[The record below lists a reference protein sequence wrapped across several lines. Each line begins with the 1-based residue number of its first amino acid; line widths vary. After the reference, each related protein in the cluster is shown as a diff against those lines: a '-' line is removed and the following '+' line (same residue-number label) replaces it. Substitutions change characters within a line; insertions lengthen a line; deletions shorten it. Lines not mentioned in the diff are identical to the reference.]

1 MAGRSFVINLLG
13 NSKPAEKAFGRVGK
27 AAGRLPGPVGIAT
40 AAITA
45 SFAAVIA
52 TVGKIGKELVEL
64 GEEFNDA
71 YRTIQVGTGAVGSDL
86 EELRQ
91 SFRDVAREVPS
102 DFGNIATAIAEVST
116 RTGLTGD
123 DLSDLSEQFLN
134 LSRLTGGD
142 VTADIR
148 GATRMFNR
156 FGVDAEDTGDML
168 DFLFRV
174 SQATGIGIEK
184 LGKNTTDYGAQLQNM
199 GLSLEEAV
207 VFMGLLEREG
217 ASVTRIMPSLNTAA
231 MKLKAEGFDNVNEG
245 LAFFIDE
252 LRTLDD
258 DAAESRAMEILG
270 SQYKNFLDVV
280 RDNNI
285 DYGELV
291 ERLQDSNVTINETA
305 EETDGVRE
313 AWEEFKNYLKL
324 QFEGPALAV
333 FEGLKETIEG
343 LIPAADRVKEA
354 YEEGG
359 ITGALEQV
367 ADEWDKIYEERLQPL
382 WERFLQFLNDY
393 IKPLAL
399 ELGEQIGGAI
409 ASGMWNA
416 FKSGVSNLFG
426 PKFGD
431 RVLSDLEATGE
442 FNMEVD
448 LTPWNDLDVLN
459 LPSMGGGPPAP
470 GGGGGPG
477 GDRRPPP
484 PRPDPTPPRG
494 GSSAPGRS
502 VEYAPG
508 LFAYVPFA
516 EGGIVTGPTLGLVG
530 EAGPEAII
538 PLDRAGGM
546 GQTVINVTVTSA
558 DPQAVVEAIRRY
570 TRNNGPLSQ
579 VVSV

>member
-13 NSKPAEKAFGRVGK
+13 NAKPAVSAFGKVGK

-45 SFAAVIA
+45 SFAAVVA
-52 TVGKIGKELVEL
+52 AVGKVGKELVEL

-71 YRTIQVGTGAVGSDL
+71 YRTIQVGTGAVGDDL
-86 EELRQ
+86 EDLRQ
-91 SFRDVAREVPS
+91 SFRDVVREVPS
-102 DFGNIATAIAEVST
+102 EFGQVATAIAEVST

-123 DLSDLSEQFLN
+123 DLEALSEQFLN

-142 VTADIR
+142 VVSDIR

-184 LGKNTTDYGAQLQNM
+184 LGKNTTDYGAQLKNM

-291 ERLQDSNVTINETA
+291 ERLQDSQVTINETA

-313 AWEEFKNYLKL
+313 AWQEFKNYLKL
-324 QFEGPALAV
+324 QFEGPATAV

-343 LIPAADRVKEA
+343 LVPAADRVKEA

-367 ADEWDKIYEERLQPL
+367 ADEWDTIYRERLEPL
-382 WERFLQFLNDY
+382 WLTFLEFLND
-393 IKPLAL
+393 
-399 ELGEQIGGAI
+399 
-409 ASGMWNA
+409 
-416 FKSGVSNLFG
+416 
-426 PKFGD
+426 
-431 RVLSDLEATGE
+431 
-442 FNMEVD
+442 
-448 LTPWNDLDVLN
+448 
-459 LPSMGGGPPAP
+459 
-470 GGGGGPG
+470 
-477 GDRRPPP
+477 
-484 PRPDPTPPRG
+484 
-494 GSSAPGRS
+494 
-502 VEYAPG
+502 
-508 LFAYVPFA
+508 
-516 EGGIVTGPTLGLVG
+516 
-530 EAGPEAII
+530 
-538 PLDRAGGM
+538 
-546 GQTVINVTVTSA
+546 
-558 DPQAVVEAIRRY
+558 
-570 TRNNGPLSQ
+570 
-579 VVSV
+579 